1 MGSEDGAGW
10 VGEHGEQEEEEKR
23 REAAVGQ
30 ALQSMK

>member
-10 VGEHGEQEEEEKR
+10 VGEHGEQEEEKR
-23 REAAVGQ
+23 REAAAGQ